1 MDRPSGGQSPG
12 WLTALRHRAGR
23 IVLALLLAVGGWG
36 TALHPLPAHAAMT
49 ALINGDTVSGGSS
62 SVEAAQAALDGF
74 TVTVVSGATW
84 DTMTAAQFAAFQV
97 LIIGDPDCS
106 TLATSAT
113 SNAGVWAPV
122 VMGTSG
128 GNTQAGNRVLIGTD
142 PVFHLIR
149 GHPGAVKLI
158 KDGIAFAGALA
169 GRTGVYFDFSCV
181 DNGQGLAALN
191 LLSIGAGVWTEN
203 MSPPCGGSVSLIAKN
218 TAFSDL
224 TSADLQGWFCSDHET
239 FPTYKDDWFP
249 LAVATDTLT
258 HPTCGTDPNTATT
271 ACGQAYIFLAGEG
284 VTAAAPNLCVTP
296 ATATDPVGGSHTV
309 TAHIQTGA
317 TPACPAGAGVSGQL
331 VSFTV
336 TGQNAG
342 VSGTCSPVSCMTD
355 VNGNVTFTYTDVNG
369 AGTDTIIASFTDVT
383 GTKQTATA
391 TKTWVAAADTIPPT
405 CVLTSSTAGP
415 PAQIVVTVQDA
426 DDGLATI
433 THTETNATVV
443 VDPFVPGTKN
453 PVNITATKIDDT
465 LGATLNVTATD
476 VSGNTTICDP
486 TLHTDGSGKPT
497 RVTVDGSEGKVTI
510 ANSGLRSLTIEVNG
524 QTFTLR
530 DIGSQTNLTLDIS
543 SALTAGSNVVTV
555 HGRGSNGTSALL
567 VFSS

>member
-1 MDRPSGGQSPG
+1 MDRAFGGQSPG
-12 WLTALRHRAGR
+12 WLTVLRHRAGR

-36 TALHPLPAHAAMT
+36 AALHPLPAHAAMT
-49 ALINGDTVSGGSS
+49 ALINADTVSGPNSLEEQ
-62 SVEAAQAALDGF
+62 EAVADGF

-84 DTMTAAQFAAFQV
+84 DTMTAAQFAAYQV
-97 LIIGDPDCS
+97 LIIGDPTCAFMS
-106 TLATSAT
+106 TTAT
-113 SNAGVWAPV
+113 SNAATWAPV
-122 VMGTSG
+122 VMGTAG
-128 GNTQAGNRVLIGTD
+128 GNTLAGNRVLIGTD
-142 PVFHLIR
+142 PVFHHFA
-149 GHPGAVKLI
+149 HPGATKLI
-158 KDGIAFAGALA
+158 KDGIAFAGGLT
-169 GRTGVYFDFSCV
+169 GRTGVYFDFSCG
-181 DNGQGLAALN
+181 DNGQGLAALT
-191 LLSIGAGVWTEN
+191 LLSIGTGAWTEN
-203 MSPPCGGSVSLIAKN
+203 PGPPCGGSVSLIASHP
-218 TAFSDL
+218 AFSDL
-224 TSADLQGWFCSDHET
+224 TSADLQGWSCSDHET
-239 FPTYKDDWFP
+239 FPTYKNDWFA
-249 LAVATDTLT
+249 LAVATDTPT
-258 HPTCGTDPNTATT
+258 HPTCGTDPSTGTT
-271 ACGQAYIFLAGEG
+271 ACGEAYIFVAGD
-284 VTAAAPNLCVTP
+284 VTATAPNICLNP
-296 ATATDPVGGSHTV
+296 GTASNPVGTSHTV
-309 TAHIQTGA
+309 TAHVQTGS
-317 TPACPAGAGVSGQL
+317 TPACPAGTGVSGQL

-336 TGQNAG
+336 TGANAG
-342 VSGTCSPVSCMTD
+342 AAGTCSPVSCMTD
-355 VNGNVTFTYTDVNG
+355 VNGNVTFTYT
-369 AGTDTIIASFTDVT
+369 GTKSGNDTIVASFTSG
-383 GTKQTATA
+383 GTTQTTTA
-391 TKTWVAAADTIPPT
+391 TKTWTAAADTIPPT

-530 DIGSQTNLTLDIS
+530 DIASQTNLTLDIS